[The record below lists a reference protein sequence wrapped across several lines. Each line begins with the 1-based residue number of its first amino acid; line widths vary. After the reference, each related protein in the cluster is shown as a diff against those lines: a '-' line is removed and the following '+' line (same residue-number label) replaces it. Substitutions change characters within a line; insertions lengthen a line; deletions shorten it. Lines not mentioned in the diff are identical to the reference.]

1 MNKSHPGLIFVLI
14 LIEYLILIVCCDDF
28 ERVRPCYSSGVT
40 QRILDLS

>member
-1 MNKSHPGLIFVLI
+1 MNKSHLGLIFVMI
-14 LIEYLILIVCCDDF
+14 LIEYLIVCLDDL